1 MGEFSIIP
9 KNVLLNVGTL
19 KSCGTKIEKQIAY
32 MEKVKN
38 GISLG
43 SSTGIIKAELSA
55 SIEKLT
61 ALEKGFQT
69 MSEKLHNI
77 ASEYVNADIRVEDND
92 IKISLHEKQSNEDD
106 DSSEDGTI
114 DWKEIWEEIVRLA
127 KKRVITE
134 AEFISF
140 RLDLEKIIFAGI
152 DKLVSGDDTDWKEW
166 FYEYVP
172 NNVSDLTLLGILSFL
187 SMLGMPQNT
196 IDEHRENN
204 EKAWEQYQ
212 DEHGNGKYIE
222 DQPGMNSVQYGS
234 HSGDYNTCEVI
245 AAYNALQY
253 LTNGES
259 PDSFP
264 ELLAQFEKEGITLFG
279 EFGTSPESV
288 HEYFDNNGYDTK
300 MLVGD
305 GISTSNISNLSE
317 DYDTYIMTT
326 YNNGSD
332 LSSMIHTVS
341 ITKENDVYVV
351 HNDYEGTKS
360 YESLDSAVSG
370 YNNGNGEP
378 ITLIGIRE

>member
-1 MGEFSIIP
+1 MSEFSIIP
-9 KNVLLNVGTL
+9 KNVLLNVDIL
-19 KSCGTKIEKQIAY
+19 KSCGSKLENQIAS
-32 MEKVKN
+32 MEKVKA
-38 GISLG
+38 GVSLG
-43 SSTGIIKAELSA
+43 SSTGIVKAQLSA
-55 SIEKLT
+55 SIEQL
-61 ALEKGFQT
+61 AVLRNGLQT
-69 MSEKLHNI
+69 MSGQLHNI
-77 ASEYVNADIRVEDND
+77 ASEYVNADIRVEDNK
-92 IKISLHEKQSNEDD
+92 IKTSLNEEQNKSDS
-106 DSSEDGTI
+106 DSSEDEDI
-114 DWKEIWEEIVRLA
+114 DWKKIWDELVRLA

-140 RLDLEKIIFAGI
+140 RLDLEKIIWAGV

-172 NNVSDLTLLGILSFL
+172 ENVSDVTLLGILSFL

-204 EKAWEQYQ
+204 KKAWEQYQ
-212 DEHGNGKYIE
+212 NTHENGKYIE
-222 DQPGMNSVQYGS
+222 DQPGMNSIQYGR
-234 HSGDYNTCEVI
+234 HRGDYNTCEVI

-253 LTNGES
+253 LTDGES

-264 ELLAQFEKEGITLFG
+264 ELLAQFEKDGITLFG
-279 EFGTSPESV
+279 EFGTSPESL
-288 HEYFDNNGYDTK
+288 HAYFDNNGYDTK

-305 GISTSNISNLSE
+305 GISSSNISGLSD

-341 ITKENDVYVV
+341 ITKENGVYVV
-351 HNDYEGTKS
+351 HNDYDGTQS
-360 YESLDSAVSG
+360 YDSLNSAVSG

-378 ITLIGIRE
+378 ITLIGIKE